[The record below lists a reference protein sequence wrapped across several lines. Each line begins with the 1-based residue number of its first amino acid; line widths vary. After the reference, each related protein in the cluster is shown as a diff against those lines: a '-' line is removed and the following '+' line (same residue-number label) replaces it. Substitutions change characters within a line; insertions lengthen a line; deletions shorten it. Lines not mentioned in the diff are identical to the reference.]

1 MTKVTLWDEFWLE
14 LSLENRASIIF
25 IILFFW
31 IIFNS
36 SFVYYLLGPKNVASI
51 NRLKIFLMNFS
62 GSLIATYFISGTPTP
77 QPDCQLQPKQWKSA
91 TGITSF
97 FKKIVAQQ
105 VDEMLRLS
113 WASLVKLFSLW
124 LVIFIVSTM
133 VLSFIVHPKID
144 KKIKKKLAYYQI
156 ILSLIVLLILHFSVN
171 YLC

>member
-1 MTKVTLWDEFWLE
+1 MTKVALWDEFWVE
-14 LSLENRASIIF
+14 LSLENRVSIVF
-25 IILFFW
+25 LILFFW

-36 SFVYYLLGPKNVASI
+36 SFIYYLLGPKNVNSV
-51 NRLKIFLMNFS
+51 NRLKILITNFV
-62 GSLIATYFISGTPTP
+62 GSLVATYFISGTPTP
-77 QPDCQLQPKQWKSA
+77 QPDCALQPKQWKSV

-124 LVIFIVSTM
+124 LVIFMVSTM
-133 VLSFIVHPKID
+133 VLSFIFHPRVE
-144 KKIKKKLAYYQI
+144 KKIKNKLAYMQI